1 MPGIAARRRVTAGAR
16 VAVTATSVRA
26 RSATPAVE
34 ILLAVE
40 LPILTPTELAILLPI
55 LATTELA
62 ILLPVLAPTELAILL
77 PVLTAIDLAILLP
90 VLTPTNLAIL
100 LPVLAPTELA
110 ILLPVLTPTR
120 RQYGEI
126 GIGTRRGRE
135 GVGSHRDRACRHD
148 RRQHADEGKCA
159 TQKPCA

>member
-40 LPILTPTELAILLPI
+40 LPILTPTELAILLP
-55 LATTELA
+55 
-62 ILLPVLAPTELAILL
+62 VLAAT
-77 PVLTAIDLAILLP
+77 D
-90 VLTPTNLAIL
+90 
-100 LPVLAPTELA
+100 LA